1 MEIKKIMRNAPQR
14 IILISGLVLSIATV
28 AFSAEIPTYA
38 SNN

>member
-1 MEIKKIMRNAPQR
+1 MEIKKIMRNPQQR

-28 AFSAEIPTYA
+28 VFSAAIPTYA